1 MAENPMEVYKRNDEE
16 IMQIITDTRKL
27 AFQEG
32 ALSRKHKYLI
42 ALAIDATSGAEE
54 GIKALAVQAQKNGA
68 SREEILET
76 LRVAYFVSGVGSI
89 YAASRALKDIL

>member
-1 MAENPMEVYKRNDEE
+1 MAENPMDVYKQHDEE
-16 IMQIITDTRKL
+16 IMRLITDARKL

-42 ALAIDATSGAEE
+42 ALAIDATNGAEQ
-54 GIKALAVQAQKNGA
+54 GIKALAGQALKNGA
-68 SREEILET
+68 SRDEILET

-89 YAASRALKDIL
+89 YAASRALKDVL